1 MAWSR
6 LVPGYI
12 ALSLALSQITR
23 GPGVSRLNPTKKGF
37 SAVSWLRKQ
46 KPGASHQGGI
56 PGAQAPVKFSAD
68 RYEEAKELLCGL
80 LSSEAAEAA
89 EAGTSRALSVVGGAP
104 PVQAAPALSMSHTRK
119 LERSQRGQI
128 LHLCLLLNS
137 KYSLVKNFILA
148 PILPNLLSIFLND
161 Q

>member
-12 ALSLALSQITR
+12 VLSLALSQITR

-37 SAVSWLRKQ
+37 SAVSWLRKR

-56 PGAQAPVKFSAD
+56 PGAQAPVKFSTV

-80 LSSEAAEAA
+80 LSSEA
-89 EAGTSRALSVVGGAP
+89 GMSRALSEVGGAP
-104 PVQAAPALSMSHTRK
+104 PAQAAPSSVHEPHTEIRAQSKRANSTFMSPTK
-119 LERSQRGQI
+119 LQI
-128 LHLCLLLNS
+128 LISLKPHFSTYTTQPAFNLS
-137 KYSLVKNFILA
+137 K
-148 PILPNLLSIFLND
+148 
-161 Q
+161 

>member
-6 LVPGYI
+6 LVLGYI

-46 KPGASHQGGI
+46 KPGPSHQGGI
-56 PGAQAPVKFSAD
+56 PGAQAPVKCSAV
-68 RYEEAKELLCGL
+68 RYEDAKELLCGL
-80 LSSEAAEAA
+80 LSSEAELGGCN
-89 EAGTSRALSVVGGAP
+89 EQSSVCGGRCPSGAGSPSSVHEPHTGIRA
-104 PVQAAPALSMSHTRK
+104 
-119 LERSQRGQI
+119 QRGQI